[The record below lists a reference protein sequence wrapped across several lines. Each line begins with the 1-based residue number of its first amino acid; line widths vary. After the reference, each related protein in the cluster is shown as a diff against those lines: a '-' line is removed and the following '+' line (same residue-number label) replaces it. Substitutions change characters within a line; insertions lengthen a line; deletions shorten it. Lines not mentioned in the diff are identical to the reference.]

1 MDKLIPGTDKKF
13 ENENAFESFLKTI
26 ELTNG
31 LSLGQV
37 CSITGNDPF
46 VIQNWVKRGYVSRP
60 INKKYHE
67 KQLARILMINALKDS
82 MKIDEIGK
90 LMELVNGDVED
101 ESDDLLS
108 EVELYTLLSKVVY
121 KLEKD
126 SDIEEVIKKEI
137 KSQNMDNDKLF
148 IALEVMTNGYI
159 ASTHKKEAN
168 KYLSILETF

>member
-13 ENENAFESFLKTI
+13 LDEDAFENFLKTI

-46 VIQNWVKRGYVSRP
+46 VIQNWVKRGYVARP
-60 INKKYHE
+60 INKKYYA

-82 MKIDEIGK
+82 MKIDEIGR

-101 ESDDLLS
+101 EADDLLS

-126 SDIEEVIKKEI
+126 SDEEEIIKKTI
-137 KSQNMDNDKLF
+137 KTMNMNDDKLF
-148 IALEVMTNGYI
+148 IALQIMVNAYLAGR
-159 ASTHKKEAN
+159 HKKEAQ
-168 KYLSILETF
+168 KYLSVLETY